1 MDLGIVNKFPME
13 ELQEKRVGA
22 IFFPHGL
29 GHLLGLRVHDVGGY
43 TEGPPRSQKAGLKS
57 LRTLRTME
65 EGIIMTVEPGCYFID
80 FIIKNALDDPDMAK
94 YLNEDKIN
102 EYKEVGGVRLEDNV
116 VVRKDGPEMLS
127 FLPRRWEEVEKVM
140 AK

>member
-1 MDLGIVNKFPME
+1 
-13 ELQEKRVGA
+13 
-22 IFFPHGL
+22 
-29 GHLLGLRVHDVGGY
+29 
-43 TEGPPRSQKAGLKS
+43 
-57 LRTLRTME
+57 ME

-102 EYKEVGGVRLEDNV
+102 EYKEVGGVRLEDDV